1 MTGAQW
7 IWEYEAL
14 AKKEQEAAE
23 NNIEMFKMI
32 KGQII
37 GLLGLSLM
45 FDEKTLEKNPDLF
58 MPWVIMGGRRE
69 IVHDLMEKFQASQAG
84 RDAIDDP
91 EFEKLSAAIARGD
104 IGDMDPILDMSQ
116 LDLEK
121 VKKQAQREDLQKAG
135 VKIVDRKPAENAVHI
150 SFDREEMLKKAR
162 ASVEEAQVARQ
173 AVKQEAQE
181 QRKQTQGL
189 SVLFDEDG

>member
-23 NNIEMFKMI
+23 NNIEMFKMV
-32 KGQII
+32 KNQII

-69 IVHDLMEKFQASQAG
+69 IVQTLMEKFQASQAG
-84 RDAIDDP
+84 KDAIDDP

-162 ASVEEAQVARQ
+162 ASVEEVQVARQ

-189 SVLFDEDG
+189 AVLFDEDG